1 MPSILKLPLLFHAL
15 LETTAALSFLF
26 NPKAQHANAATDLET
41 RLILRSYGG
50 LLLSTSILCAGFC
63 FREGF
68 DDPARIVS
76 GAMAVYHLFP
86 IARAWTKL
94 RVAKVRSGKFCG
106 GPAVHLLVHWGALLG
121 LTGAAVWGR
130 G

>member
-1 MPSILKLPLLFHAL
+1 MPSLLKAPLLFHAL

-26 NPKAQHANAATDLET
+26 YPQVQHPTAATDLET
-41 RLILRSYGG
+41 KLILRSYGG
-50 LLLSTSILCAGFC
+50 LLLSTAVLCAGFY

-76 GAMAVYHLFP
+76 GAMAVYHVFP
-86 IARAWTKL
+86 IARAWMKL
-94 RVAKVRSGKFCG
+94 RMTNVRGATFCG
-106 GPAVHLLVHWGALLG
+106 GPAVHFLVHWGALLG